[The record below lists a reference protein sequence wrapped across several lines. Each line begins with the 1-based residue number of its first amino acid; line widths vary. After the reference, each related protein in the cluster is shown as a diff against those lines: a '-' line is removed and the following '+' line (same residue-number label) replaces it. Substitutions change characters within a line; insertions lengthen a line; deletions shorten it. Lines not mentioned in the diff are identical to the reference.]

1 MRDSGWNRSA
11 LRSLL
16 VSFCVMGAGASV
28 AHAASP
34 HEIARGAYLVS
45 IGICDSCHTP
55 KDAEGRSI
63 KEMHLAGG
71 HRVGGLL
78 SSNLTP
84 DPDTG
89 LGKWSDEQIIASIR
103 NGVRADGAPVRPPM
117 GVFFY
122 RNISDEDI
130 HAIVA
135 YLRTVPPVKNAVER
149 APARGPSPVYEP
161 VTAVGSPDV
170 KDQIRHGRY
179 LGETIAHCVQCHT
192 PRINGSPDT
201 ARYGAGGNTYTARGG
216 GTVLAPNITPTRLAS
231 WSDDQIKAAITK
243 GVRPDGGQLAAVM
256 DFDLYARM
264 TEADLSALVAYLRS
278 LERHPEP

>member
-1 MRDSGWNRSA
+1 MRNSGWNRGA

-16 VSFCVMGAGASV
+16 VSFCVMGAGAS
-28 AHAASP
+28 AALAADP
-34 HEIARGAYLVS
+34 QEIARGAYLVS

-89 LGKWSDEQIIASIR
+89 LGKWSEEQIIASIR

-122 RNISDEDI
+122 RSISDEDVR
-130 HAIVA
+130 AIVA

-149 APARGPSPVYEP
+149 GTARRPNPTYEP
-161 VTAVGSPDV
+161 VTSVRSPDG
-170 KDQIRHGRY
+170 KDQIGYGRY
-179 LGETIAHCVQCHT
+179 LGETIAHCMQCHT

-216 GTVLAPNITPTRLAS
+216 GAVVAPNITPTRLAS
-231 WSDDQIKAAITK
+231 WSDDQIKAAIIK
-243 GVRPDGGQLAAVM
+243 GVRPDGSQLVPVM

-264 TEADLSALVAYLRS
+264 TEKDLSALVAYLRS
-278 LERHPEP
+278 IERHPEP